1 MESVFF
7 PNFSIYSQVIYRR
20 NKMKNKLLLGVAV
33 GAVATGYL
41 VYKNQIAERGEK
53 KLLRKIEN
61 LFK

>member
-1 MESVFF
+1 MENVSF
-7 PNFSIYSQVIYRR
+7 PNFYYTTQDKFRR